1 MQKEKIS
8 QGIILS
14 IIIFAA
20 FIFFNKG
27 TAVGEIFFSETI
39 PFYRIEPQS
48 DIFFKLLLG
57 DDDAEEE
64 IMEVFENTLS
74 SSEIVNE
81 IDLDEIDSDEIE
93 SIIGIANVI
102 YQGELEKTEERNYNL
117 NNVTVDN
124 IEELKNIDILR
135 NRFYGVERTTSLT
148 EDDADLFDVEA
159 FLSTNLKID
168 NTTKPK
174 ILIFHTHPYEAYVD
188 SDENNIYDGVLG
200 VGRRLAEI
208 LENEYG
214 ISVMHDTSRYD
225 LVNGKVQTL
234 GAYERMEVGVQRILD
249 ENPSIEIAIDI
260 HRDGVA
266 DETFKFLRTING
278 KPTAQI
284 MFVNG
289 LSKLIQ
295 NGVPTQLTNLP
306 NENLATNLAFSFN
319 MQLKANEMFPGLT
332 RKVYLKAYR
341 YSLHML
347 PKSLLV
353 EVGAQ
358 TNTMEEAL
366 NAMKPLAEI
375 LAAVVL

>member
-14 IIIFAA
+14 IIVFVV
-20 FIFFNKG
+20 FITFNKD
-27 TAVGEIFFSETI
+27 TSIEEIFFSETI
-39 PFYRIEPQS
+39 PFYRIEMQN
-48 DIFFKLLLG
+48 DIFFKLLMG
-57 DDDAEEE
+57 NEEAEESV
-64 IMEVFENTLS
+64 EVFENTLT
-74 SSEIVNE
+74 IHNDIINE
-81 IDLDEIDSDEIE
+81 INLEEEDNELIGLLD
-93 SIIGIANVI
+93 VI
-102 YQGELEKTEERNYNL
+102 YQGELEKTEAPNYNI
-117 NNVTVDN
+117 NNVTIDN

-148 EDDADLFDVEA
+148 AADADLFDVEA
-159 FLSTNLKID
+159 FLRADLKI
-168 NTTKPK
+168 NMNESGPK
-174 ILIFHTHPYEAYVD
+174 VLIFHTHPYEAYVD
-188 SDENNIYDGVLG
+188 SDENNIYDGVFG
-200 VGRRLAEI
+200 VGKRLAEI
-208 LENEYG
+208 LESEYG
-214 ISVMHDTSRYD
+214 IRVMHDTSRYD
-225 LVNGKVQTL
+225 LVNGRVQTL
-234 GAYERMEVGVQRILD
+234 GAYERMEVNVQRILN

-266 DETFKFLRTING
+266 DENFKFVRIIDG

-289 LSKLIQ
+289 LSKLVE
-295 NGVPTQLTNLP
+295 NGVARPLHNLP
-306 NENLATNLAFSFN
+306 NANLATNLAFSFN
-319 MQLKANEMFPGLT
+319 MQLKANEMFSGLT

-366 NAMKPLAEI
+366 NAMPPLAKV
-375 LAAVVL
+375 LAEVVLN